1 LPTGRT
7 FIAVH
12 RSIPDVPV
20 SLVECVPNVSE
31 GRDGARIDGFAAAV
45 RAVAGVRLMNV
56 HADPDHHRSVF
67 SFLGSPATV
76 LEAAL
81 ALAGAVLEAL
91 DVRAHRGAHPR
102 LGALDVV
109 PFVPLRG
116 ISMTETVALARQA
129 GRTLADRHHL
139 PVYYYGH
146 AANRPGR
153 GRLPEARRDG
163 YEGLAE
169 RLQRGD
175 DPPDDGPARFD
186 RRAGAVLVG
195 AREVL
200 VAFNAWLDTDDLAA
214 ARAIARA
221 VRESSG
227 GLPAVQALG
236 ISLASRGLAQVSMN
250 LLDYRR
256 TPIPAA
262 FDRVGEE
269 ASRLGIDVR
278 RGELVGV
285 APRAAFAGR
294 SPASVGIVDFT
305 PDLLLESHLDT
316 PDP

>member
-1 LPTGRT
+1 
-7 FIAVH
+7 
-12 RSIPDVPV
+12 
-20 SLVECVPNVSE
+20 VSE
-31 GRDGARIDGFAAAV
+31 GRDRARIDRFAAVV
-45 RAVAGVRLMNV
+45 RAVPGVRLMNV

-67 SFLGSPATV
+67 SFLGPPAAV
-76 LEAAL
+76 EQAAL
-81 ALAGAVLEAL
+81 ALAGAVLDAL
-91 DVRAHRGAHPR
+91 DLREHRGAHPR

-116 ISMTETVALARQA
+116 LSMADTVALARRV
-129 GRTLADRHHL
+129 GRALAERHRL
-139 PVYYYGH
+139 PVYYYAS
-146 AANRPGR
+146 AATRPER
-153 GRLPEARRDG
+153 RRLPEARRDG

-169 RLQRGD
+169 RLRRGD

-186 RRAGAVLVG
+186 SRAGAALVG
-195 AREVL
+195 ARDQL
-200 VAFNAWLDTDDLAA
+200 VAFNVWLATDDLGA

-227 GLPAVQALG
+227 GLAAVQALG

-250 LLDYRR
+250 LLDYQR

-269 ASRLGIDVR
+269 AARLGIAVR

-294 SPASVGIVDFT
+294 SAESVGLADFT
-305 PDLLLESHLDT
+305 PDLLLESHLDAL
-316 PDP
+316 DP